1 MHPFRALTAFH
12 LFETHGLPEPT
23 KADKRKG
30 SRAFFHATAVPKC
43 VNGGLR
49 EMQNM
54 YNYLLRAKRD
64 LNGGVVRDKDKG
76 KLTRI
81 PKGYTIQVPSA
92 RTGSPDPKD
101 VERVLLAL
109 GFGPSVAYSA
119 RCAGNWDVT
128 KL

>member
-1 MHPFRALTAFH
+1 MNNF
-12 LFETHGLPEPT
+12 
-23 KADKRKG
+23 
-30 SRAFFHATAVPKC
+30 
-43 VNGGLR
+43 
-49 EMQNM
+49 
-54 YNYLLRAKRD
+54 LLRAKRD

-81 PKGYTIQVPSA
+81 PKGYIIQVPSA
-92 RTGSPDPKD
+92 TTAPTPKSED

-119 RCAGNWDVT
+119 RVAGNWDVT

>member
-1 MHPFRALTAFH
+1 
-12 LFETHGLPEPT
+12 
-23 KADKRKG
+23 
-30 SRAFFHATAVPKC
+30 
-43 VNGGLR
+43 
-49 EMQNM
+49 MQIMN
-54 YNYLLRAKRD
+54 NFLLKAKRD

-92 RTGSPDPKD
+92 TTAPTPKSED

-109 GFGPSVAYSA
+109 GFGPSVAHSA

>member
-1 MHPFRALTAFH
+1 
-12 LFETHGLPEPT
+12 
-23 KADKRKG
+23 
-30 SRAFFHATAVPKC
+30 
-43 VNGGLR
+43 
-49 EMQNM
+49 MQNM
-54 YNYLLRAKRD
+54 YNYLLSAKRD

-119 RCAGNWDVT
+119 KSPGNWDVT